1 MHTNLID
8 LIRPQMQMQIYQ
20 ILPRI
25 FYNYKMVKQFVSL
38 KPDVY
43 WRRSGRNQQHENQH
57 LFLNYN

>member
-38 KPDVY
+38 SQMSTGEEVGETNSM
-43 WRRSGRNQQHENQH
+43 RINIC
-57 LFLNYN
+57 F